1 MCRLRQV
8 INSGAI
14 GDVQHSHC
22 EFIAPVP
29 ESQQRM
35 YDPKQGGGALL
46 DMGIYPLTVTS
57 WIFGGQT
64 PQSVSA
70 MGAMHSTGVDT
81 MGMVNLK

>member
-1 MCRLRQV
+1 
-8 INSGAI
+8 
-14 GDVQHSHC
+14 
-22 EFIAPVP
+22 
-29 ESQQRM
+29 M

-57 WIFGGQT
+57 WIFGGKT

-70 MGAMHSTGVDT
+70 MGAIHSRGVDT